1 MKNLHKGTVYTVNAT
16 GEKYFVT
23 TEEMKDCP
31 SGWGVRGRAEGF
43 NVKLKVYHTWCCRQQ
58 QGLFECQ

>member
-31 SGWGVRGRAEGF
+31 SGWGVRGRAEAFVMG
-43 NVKLKVYHTWCCRQQ
+43 TC
-58 QGLFECQ
+58 GLGQPVRH